1 MDETGFQMGITSRRK
16 VACEMETRQS
26 HAEVLPY
33 SLEIWI
39 GDCNCSHKSSWMGS
53 FSTDYLC

>member
-26 HAEVLPY
+26 HAEVLLQ
-33 SLEIWI
+33 SGNMDWRLQL
-39 GDCNCSHKSSWMGS
+39 
-53 FSTDYLC
+53 FA